1 MIELL
6 QSRLALYHL
15 VDAVAEEQ
23 ALKEILQELILY
35 ALWRTDFFDLAAFQ
49 GGTSLRILYG
59 LPRFSEDMDFILHE
73 PDESFEWRSVVPGIE
88 AVLLEFGVSVELTDR
103 SEVQGAI
110 RRATLKDD
118 SLAGLL
124 DLGFKD
130 GSPRRKLR
138 VKLELD
144 TRPPAGSSWA
154 RHFCDFPTDFMAIS
168 QDLPSNFALKLHALL
183 CRPYLKGRD
192 WFDFLWY
199 VRRRVLPNL
208 EHLGNALE
216 QHGPWAGQQVRPDS
230 QWLKQAMAHKIESI
244 DWARATSDVEPF
256 VNEQDR
262 HGLKLWGHEL
272 FLDRLDKLQT
282 S

>member
-6 QSRLALYHL
+6 QSRLASYHL

-59 LPRFSEDMDFILHE
+59 LPRFSEDMDFILLE
-73 PDESFEWRSVVPGIE
+73 PDESFEWRSVVPGLE
-88 AVLLEFGVSVELTDR
+88 AVLLEFGVSVALTDR
-103 SEVQGAI
+103 SEAQGAI

-144 TRPPAGSSWA
+144 TRPPAGSNWA

-199 VRRRVLPNL
+199 VRRRVSPNL

-244 DWARATSDVEPF
+244 DWSRAASDVEPF

-262 HGLKLWGHEL
+262 HGLKLWGREL
-272 FLDRLDKLQT
+272 FLDRLGKLQT

>member
-6 QSRLALYHL
+6 QNRLASYRL

-59 LPRFSEDMDFILHE
+59 LPRFSEDMDFILLA

-88 AVLLEFGVSVELTDR
+88 AVLLEFGVSVELIDR
-103 SEVQGAI
+103 SEAQGAI

-144 TRPPAGSSWA
+144 TRPPAGSNWA

-216 QHGPWAGQQVRPDS
+216 QHGPWAGQRIQPDS
-230 QWLKQAMAHKIESI
+230 HWLKQAMAHKIESI
-244 DWARATSDVEPF
+244 DWARAASDVEPF

-262 HGLKLWGHEL
+262 HGLKLWGREL
-272 FLDRLDKLQT
+272 FLDRLDKLQ
-282 S
+282 SS

>member
-6 QSRLALYHL
+6 QSRLASYHL

-59 LPRFSEDMDFILHE
+59 LPRFSEDMDFILLE
-73 PDESFEWRSVVPGIE
+73 PDESFEWRSVVPGLE
-88 AVLLEFGVSVELTDR
+88 AVLLEFGVSVALTDR
-103 SEVQGAI
+103 SEAQGAI

-144 TRPPAGSSWA
+144 TRPPAGSNWA

-199 VRRRVLPNL
+199 VRRRVSPNL

-244 DWARATSDVEPF
+244 DWSRAASDVEPF

-262 HGLKLWGHEL
+262 HGLKLWGREL

>member
-6 QSRLALYHL
+6 QSRLASYHL

-59 LPRFSEDMDFILHE
+59 LPRFSEDMDFILLE
-73 PDESFEWRSVVPGIE
+73 PDESFEWRSVVPGLE
-88 AVLLEFGVSVELTDR
+88 AVLLEFGVAVALTDR
-103 SEVQGAI
+103 SEAQGAI

-144 TRPPAGSSWA
+144 TRPPAGSNWA

-199 VRRRVLPNL
+199 VRRRVSPNL

-244 DWARATSDVEPF
+244 DWSRAASDVEPF

-262 HGLKLWGHEL
+262 HGLKLWGREL
-272 FLDRLDKLQT
+272 FLDRLGKLQT

>member
-6 QSRLALYHL
+6 QSRLASYHL

-59 LPRFSEDMDFILHE
+59 LPRFSEDMDFILLE

-103 SEVQGAI
+103 SEAQDAI

-144 TRPPAGSSWA
+144 TRPPTGSSWA

-256 VNEQDR
+256 LNEQDR

-272 FLDRLDKLQT
+272 FLDRLEKLQT